1 VTGARTRLV
10 AAAATVVAVAGL
22 ALAGCS
28 NDSGGGA
35 DGDTDLSL
43 PSSLSAPTTAPGAS
57 TSTTTSTSI
66 ASTSTTAK
74 VPPTNPAAPGA
85 PVLSELTAVAGPCT
99 SGNTTAVVTYRVEPE
114 PPVRIVSAF
123 LDGTAAGTS
132 TTAEPITLPP
142 VPCDGA
148 IHQVQVIATGTD
160 GTSSARAAA
169 FNAPRR

>member
-10 AAAATVVAVAGL
+10 TAAVTVAALAGL

-28 NDSGGGA
+28 DDSGGG
-35 DGDTDLSL
+35 DTDLTL
-43 PSSLSAPTTAPGAS
+43 PSSLSAPTTTPGVSTSSTTSTSLAS
-57 TSTTTSTSI
+57 TSTTVS
-66 ASTSTTAK
+66 

-85 PVLSELTAVAGPCT
+85 PLLSELAAVAGPCV

-114 PPVRIVSAF
+114 PPIRIVAAF
-123 LDGTAAGTS
+123 LDGEPAGTS

-148 IHQVQVIATGTD
+148 VHQVQVIATGTD

-169 FNAPRR
+169 FSAPRR